1 MQISENGLKIIEQF
15 EGLYLKAYQC
25 QAKRWTIGYG
35 TVKYPNG
42 DKVSKGDTCTHEQ
55 ADRWLRFEAVEK
67 CACLDQTIK
76 RVGISFNQNEFDA
89 VASFIYNLGEG
100 MLGIDRSFGIALR
113 TGNRQKMA
121 ESMALY
127 CQYRNS
133 FGIMRVSKG
142 LLARRKAERA
152 LFLLPC

>member
-1 MQISENGLKIIEQF
+1 MQISENGLKLIEQF
-15 EGLYLKAYQC
+15 EGLVLKA
-25 QAKRWTIGYG
+25 APDIAGIPTIGYG
-35 TVKYPNG
+35 TIKYPNG
-42 DKVSKGDTCTHEQ
+42 KKVSNGDTCTQEQ
-55 ADRWLRFEAVEK
+55 ANNWLRFEAVEK
-67 CACLDQTIK
+67 CACLDQTLQRIGIK
-76 RVGISFNQNEFDA
+76 FNQNEFDA

-121 ESMALY
+121 DAMMAY
-127 CQYRNS
+127 CKYRGL

-142 LLARRKAERA
+142 LLNRRKAEQG